1 MEVLQRSTAQADRS
15 GQPLCVAL
23 LDVDHFK
30 RINDEHGHDSGDRV
44 LRTLGGLLA
53 RHTRA
58 ADCVGRYG
66 GEEFLLVMP
75 NTSLVQAREMLD
87 RLRGEIASTDWPG
100 VFEGATGVTVTIGVA
115 TCAAGASAEST
126 IRRADAALYA
136 GKAAGR
142 NRVVLAQA

>member
-1 MEVLQRSTAQADRS
+1 M
-15 GQPLCVAL
+15 AL

-30 RINDEHGHDSGDRV
+30 RINDDYGHDSGDRV
-44 LRTLGGLLA
+44 LRTLGALLA

-75 NTSLVQAREMLD
+75 NTTLAQARDMLD
-87 RLRGEIASTDWPG
+87 RLRGDIEATHWAG
-100 VFEGATGVTVTIGVA
+100 VFEGATGVTATIGI
-115 TCAAGASAEST
+115 AACGAAVSAESA
-126 IRRADAALYA
+126 IRQADGALYA

-142 NRVVLAQA
+142 NRVVLAQQ